1 MLKIAIVE
9 DEDVYAEQLD
19 AFIRRY
25 AKEHSLDVSLVR
37 FRDGLSIVDSYRPE
51 WDLILMDI
59 KMEHM
64 NGMEAARRIRKTDE
78 DVLLIFITTLAHYA
92 IRGYEVDAMDFILKP
107 VSYIQL
113 SARLDKVARLVMR
126 RNDDFLLLP
135 YEDWK
140 EKVYL
145 RDILYIEAQNH
156 DLHVLTREK
165 HYVLRENMQQMEQ
178 SLSKK
183 GFARCHRS
191 YLVNLKNITIVKKDS
206 VLIGSFE
213 IPISRPKKAEFLE
226 VLSDYLGVAL

>member
-1 MLKIAIVE
+1 MKIAIVE

-25 AKEHSLDVSLVR
+25 AKEHGLDVSLVR
-37 FRDGLSIVDSYRPE
+37 FRDGLSIVDTYRPE

-59 KMEHM
+59 KMDHM

-107 VSYIQL
+107 VNYVQL
-113 SARLDKVARLVMR
+113 SARLDKAARLILR
-126 RNDDFLLLP
+126 KSNDFLILP
-135 YEDWK
+135 WEDRK

-145 RDILYIEAQNH
+145 QDILYVEAQNH
-156 DLHVLTREK
+156 DLHVITREK
-165 HYVLRENMQQMEQ
+165 RYILRENMQQMEQ
-178 SLSKK
+178 SLSGK

-191 YLVNLKNITIVKKDS
+191 YLVNMKNVTIVKKDS
-206 VLIGSFE
+206 VLIGSFG
-213 IPISRPKKAEFLE
+213 IPISRPKKSEFLQ
-226 VLSDYLGVAL
+226 VLSDYLGAAL

>member
-1 MLKIAIVE
+1 MKIAIVE

-25 AKEHSLDVSLVR
+25 AKEHGLDVSLVR
-37 FRDGLSIVDSYRPE
+37 FRDGLEIVDTYRPE

-59 KMEHM
+59 KMDHM

-107 VSYIQL
+107 VNYAQL
-113 SARLDKVARLVMR
+113 SARLDKAARLILR
-126 RNDDFLLLP
+126 KSNDFLILP
-135 YEDWK
+135 WEDWK

-145 RDILYIEAQNH
+145 QDILYVEAQNH
-156 DLHVLTREK
+156 DLHVITREK
-165 HYVLRENMQQMEQ
+165 RYILRENMQQMEQ
-178 SLSKK
+178 SLSGK

-191 YLVNLKNITIVKKDS
+191 YLVNMKNVTIVKKDS
-206 VLIGSFE
+206 ILIGGFE
-213 IPISRPKKAEFLE
+213 IPVSRPKKSEFLQ
-226 VLSDYLGVAL
+226 VLSDYLGAAL

>member
-9 DEDVYAEQLD
+9 DEDVCADRLD
-19 AFIRRY
+19 TYIRRY

-113 SARLDKVARLVMR
+113 SARLDK
-126 RNDDFLLLP
+126 
-135 YEDWK
+135 
-140 EKVYL
+140 
-145 RDILYIEAQNH
+145 AQNH
-156 DLHVLTREK
+156 DLHALTREK
-165 HYVLRENMQQMEQ
+165 HYVLRENMQ
-178 SLSKK
+178 
-183 GFARCHRS
+183 
-191 YLVNLKNITIVKKDS
+191 
-206 VLIGSFE
+206 
-213 IPISRPKKAEFLE
+213 
-226 VLSDYLGVAL
+226 